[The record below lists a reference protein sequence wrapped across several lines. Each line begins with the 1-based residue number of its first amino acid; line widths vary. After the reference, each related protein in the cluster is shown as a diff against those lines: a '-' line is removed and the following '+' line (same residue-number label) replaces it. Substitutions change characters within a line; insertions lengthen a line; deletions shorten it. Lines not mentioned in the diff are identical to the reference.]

1 MARANT
7 GNLRHPTDP
16 WPWRPFCPGA
26 LALSATQAGAVNPSV
41 SSACASD
48 YIAYCSQHP
57 TEGPG
62 VRRCM
67 RANGPRLSA
76 TCVNA
81 LIAAGEVSRQEV
93 ARRANAEDSPTPG
106 SAGPS

>member
-1 MARANT
+1 MPRVTTAIISSRLIF
-7 GNLRHPTDP
+7 GL
-16 WPWRPFCPGA
+16 GA
-26 LALSATQAGAVNPSV
+26 LALSATQAGAASPSV

-48 YIAYCSQHP
+48 YLAYCSQHP
-57 TEGPG
+57 TEGAG

-76 TCVNA
+76 TCINA

-93 ARRANAEDSPTPG
+93 ARRASG
-106 SAGPS
+106 K

>member
-1 MARANT
+1 MARVTTATLVT
-7 GNLRHPTDP
+7 GLILG
-16 WPWRPFCPGA
+16 FGA
-26 LALSATQAGAVNPSV
+26 LTVTANQAGAASPSV

-48 YIAYCSQHP
+48 YMAYCSQHP

-67 RANGPRLSA
+67 RANGPRLSP

-93 ARRANAEDSPTPG
+93 ARRSNG
-106 SAGPS
+106 K